1 MCLPE
6 IGLKKIKYKLRK
18 ERKKREPD
26 LGVGTHLLRD
36 RGHITPKKK
45 NRVFTELFK
54 TILIYCI
61 PYRLYHTLSVF

>member
-6 IGLKKIKYKLRK
+6 ISLKKKYKLRK

-45 NRVFTELFK
+45 NSRIHGIIQNNIEILH
-54 TILIYCI
+54 TIVYTI
-61 PYRLYHTLSVF
+61 F